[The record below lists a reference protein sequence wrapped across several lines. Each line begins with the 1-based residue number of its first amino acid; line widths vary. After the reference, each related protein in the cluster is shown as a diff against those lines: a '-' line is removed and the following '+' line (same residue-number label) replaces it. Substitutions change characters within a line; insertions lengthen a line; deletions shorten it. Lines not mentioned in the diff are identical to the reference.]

1 MFNLVGIE
9 LICTPAAVCVSYQ
22 NFRGSKQGFWYKDKT
37 PHLLKYCNYGHA
49 SYQFKH
55 IDLKV
60 FAKQNWIE
68 KESLKCSIKAKIM
81 L

>member
-22 NFRGSKQGFWYKDKT
+22 IFRGSKQGFWYKDKT

-49 SYQFKH
+49 S
-55 IDLKV
+55 
-60 FAKQNWIE
+60 
-68 KESLKCSIKAKIM
+68 
-81 L
+81 